1 MSDCRAQKYPKG
13 EFVWV
18 QYYNKNGEC
27 VGIMTT
33 KLARDCYYL
42 YGVENGEFVKLG
54 KSASPL
60 ELETKYKM
68 CQRMGIL

>member
-1 MSDCRAQKYPKG
+1 MSDCCVLKYPKG

-18 QYYNKNGEC
+18 QYYDKNGDQ

-33 KLARDCYYL
+33 KPARDCYYL

-68 CQRMGIL
+68 RQRMGIL